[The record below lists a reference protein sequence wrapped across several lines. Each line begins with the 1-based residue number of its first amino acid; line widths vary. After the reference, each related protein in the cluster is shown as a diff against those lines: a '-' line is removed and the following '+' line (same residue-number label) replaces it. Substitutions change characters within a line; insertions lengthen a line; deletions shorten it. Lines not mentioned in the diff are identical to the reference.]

1 MTHLLKQLYKLGSH
15 SKKLIEVLFLY
26 VDNLFQRNHSLFG
39 SVWSSM
45 RRGHSFNRAKSLK
58 LNSTQIKITPA
69 SSVDYLPYNSIKNAV
84 ADGMNH
90 ITSMTK
96 NVGQNKGSATSLN
109 DRYHDEEI
117 PLRALTNLRNGDT
130 EKSTYTVIE

>member
-1 MTHLLKQLYKLGSH
+1 
-15 SKKLIEVLFLY
+15 
-26 VDNLFQRNHSLFG
+26 
-39 SVWSSM
+39 M

-84 ADGMNH
+84 TDGMNH

-109 DRYHDEEI
+109 ERYHDEEI
-117 PLRALTNLRNGDT
+117 PLRSLTNLRNGDT

>member
-1 MTHLLKQLYKLGSH
+1 
-15 SKKLIEVLFLY
+15 
-26 VDNLFQRNHSLFG
+26 
-39 SVWSSM
+39 M

-84 ADGMNH
+84 TEGMNH

-96 NVGQNKGSATSLN
+96 NVVQNRASATSLHN
-109 DRYHDEEI
+109 QGLKDEEI
-117 PLRALTNLRNGDT
+117 PLRPLTNLHNGESD
-130 EKSTYTVIE
+130 KNSFQVIE